1 MKIFENGI
9 YRDMTAAEIAAMQ
22 EISMAAETTIEPLT
36 NEKKLKLMLATIP
49 EAPMPTVEPKVGYKW
64 QPMYTS
70 SAGFVWELV
79 KDPNAFG
86 TMENPLYWL
95 SGKAVKIGY
104 HYTDGTT
111 IYVALE
117 NGVPSGFGDAT
128 YFAEV

>member
-9 YRDMTAAEIAAMQ
+9 YREMTAAEIAAMQ

-36 NEKKLKLMLATIP
+36 DEKKLKLMLATIP
-49 EAPMPTVEPKVGYKW
+49 EAPMPTVELKVGYKW

-70 SAGFVWELV
+70 SAGFAWELV

-95 SGKAVKIGY
+95 SGKAVKMGY

>member
-1 MKIFENGI
+1 MKICENGI
-9 YRDMTAAEIAAMQ
+9 IREMTAAEIAAMQ

-64 QPMYTS
+64 QTMYTS